1 MRFRLAT
8 QGDAQ
13 ALLDIYAQYI
23 DTPITFECVLP
34 SLEAFKER
42 IASIQAF
49 YPYIVAEENGR
60 ILGYAYAHRHME
72 REAYQWNAELSV
84 YLDRTCTSLGI
95 GTLLVTRLIQILK
108 LQGILKVTSGI
119 TQPNEKSDGLHK
131 KLGFRLV
138 GTYDC
143 AGFKAGKW
151 YNVSWFQKDIGEHTL
166 VPHAPVGI
174 NEVSPETIEEILKA

>member
-1 MRFRLAT
+1 MLFRLANSS
-8 QGDAQ
+8 DAQ
-13 ALLDIYAQYI
+13 ALLNIYGQKI
-23 DTPITFECVLP
+23 DTPITFQCVLP

-49 YPYIVAEENGR
+49 YPYIVAEDNGR

-84 YLDRTCTSLGI
+84 YLDQTYTSHGI
-95 GTLLVTRLIQILK
+95 GTALLTRLIEILK
-108 LQGILKVTSGI
+108 RQGILKVTSGI

-166 VPHAPVGI
+166 APHAPVSI
-174 NEVSPETIEEILKA
+174 NELSPETIEEILKD

>member
-84 YLDRTCTSLGI
+84 YLDRNSTSRGV
-95 GTLLVTRLIQILK
+95 GTALLTRLIEILK
-108 LQGILKVTSGI
+108 HQGILKVTSGI
-119 TQPNEKSDGLHK
+119 TQPNEKNDGLHK
-131 KLGFRLV
+131 KMGFRLV

-143 AGFKAGKW
+143 AGFTAGQW
-151 YNVSWFQKDIGEHTL
+151 YSVSWFQKDIGEHSL
-166 VPHAPVGI
+166 MPIAPISV
-174 NEVSPETIEEILKA
+174 NELSPETIEEILKV